1 MTFPNH
7 PLFRTISTCWSLENF
22 PRLVDL
28 PLRMPLHTDLLSL
41 IPRPY
46 FTIPQALNVFQ
57 PAVLPLST
65 PAVLC
70 NPPFL
75 TIHQCLP
82 RTQSRL
88 LISVTKPQS
97 SPAYLSLPPPLYS
110 GQTEVSLPKLFP
122 QPGMP
127 LKPPGLLGKLL
138 ILPERAG
145 MCSPCAVYSGHSLTA
160 LVLSSKGLC
169 WVNSPL
175 SSLRSGSE
183 ASLRP

>member
-1 MTFPNH
+1 MTSPNH
-7 PLFRTISTCWSLENF
+7 PLFRTIGPCWSFENF

-41 IPRPY
+41 IPQPH

-65 PAVLC
+65 PVVLC

-82 RTQSRL
+82 RTQSKL

-110 GQTEVSLPKLFP
+110 SQTEVS
-122 QPGMP
+122 QPRVSAQAVP
-127 LKPPGLLGKLL
+127 SAWDAFKASL
-138 ILPERAG
+138 ITWQASHLARK
-145 MCSPCAVYSGHSLTA
+145 SGN
-160 LVLSSKGLC
+160 VLS
-169 WVNSPL
+169 V
-175 SSLRSGSE
+175 
-183 ASLRP
+183 